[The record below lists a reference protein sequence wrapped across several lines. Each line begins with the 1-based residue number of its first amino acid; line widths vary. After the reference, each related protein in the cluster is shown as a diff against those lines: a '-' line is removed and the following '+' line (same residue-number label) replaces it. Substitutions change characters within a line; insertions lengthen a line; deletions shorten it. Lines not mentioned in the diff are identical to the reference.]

1 MYYILYFFE
10 SNFEIL
16 ASRPKAVTAAD
27 GAPMDL
33 DRAIFE
39 VLKYAMQ
46 VGGVVKGLR
55 EVCKG
60 LDRCEAHF
68 CILAEDCDEEN
79 YATLVEALAFEHDIS
94 LLKVCIYFELFLSS

>member
-1 MYYILYFFE
+1 
-10 SNFEIL
+10 
-16 ASRPKAVTAAD
+16 
-27 GAPMDL
+27 MDL
-33 DRAIFE
+33 DRAIPE

-60 LDRCEAHF
+60 LDRREAHL

-79 YATLVEALAFEHDIS
+79 YATLVEALAFEHDIP
-94 LLKVCIYFELFLSS
+94 LLKVCIFRVIFVMIVFVYYFS